1 MKKIINIF
9 IILLIGI
16 FLTPLFSK
24 QYSFGFKRSE
34 NELRVNPGIEI
45 EDLLNKYNAK
55 YIGNDDKSLYLTFDC
70 GYELGYTDHM
80 LDVLEEYSVN
90 ACFFVTGHFIN
101 KNKDLIER
109 ISNNDLFIIGNHT
122 NKHKDM
128 SKSNKDEIIND
139 LLENEKIYT
148 DMTNKKMSNFIRPPE
163 GKFNELSLEVTN
175 NLGYKNVFWSISHV
189 DWLVDKQKGYEK
201 SLNTLKNQLH
211 NGGIILLH
219 NVSYDNKIIL
229 EDLIKYAF
237 DKGYKFKSLNELY

>member
-1 MKKIINIF
+1 
-9 IILLIGI
+9 
-16 FLTPLFSK
+16 
-24 QYSFGFKRSE
+24 
-34 NELRVNPGIEI
+34 
-45 EDLLNKYNAK
+45 
-55 YIGNDDKSLYLTFDC
+55 
-70 GYELGYTDHM
+70 
-80 LDVLEEYSVN
+80 
-90 ACFFVTGHFIN
+90 
-101 KNKDLIER
+101 
-109 ISNNDLFIIGNHT
+109 
-122 NKHKDM
+122 M

-175 NLGYKNVFWSISHV
+175 NLGYKNIFWSISHV

-201 SLNTLKNQLH
+201 SLNTLKKQLH